1 MTVNFL
7 TIYCLQ
13 VLQKRLDEVKKSTE
27 TLSERLDKAR
37 EENDDLRFQVSRN
50 QKSLRTHIHIATLFK
65 RIPKKYYIIKCV
77 TFFCKQIIVIIL
89 QYDIVYDVRYNT
101 I

>member
-7 TIYCLQ
+7 TTYCLQ

-50 QKSLRTHIHIATLFK
+50 QKSLYTHTYSNFIFK
-65 RIPKKYYIIKCV
+65 NFKKVSNIIKCV
-77 TFFCKQIIVIIL
+77 TFFYKR
-89 QYDIVYDVRYNT
+89 DIRYNIT

>member
-1 MTVNFL
+1 M
-7 TIYCLQ
+7 
-13 VLQKRLDEVKKSTE
+13 KKSTE

-50 QKSLRTHIHIATLFK
+50 QRSLL
-65 RIPKKYYIIKCV
+65 KKDV
-77 TFFCKQIIVIIL
+77 IVIVTL
-89 QYDIVYDVRYNT
+89 LSLFRKTGPNRYKYKT

>member
-1 MTVNFL
+1 MSINLSMTL
-7 TIYCLQ
+7 SLQ

-50 QKSLRTHIHIATLFK
+50 QESLRSDSI
-65 RIPKKYYIIKCV
+65 
-77 TFFCKQIIVIIL
+77 
-89 QYDIVYDVRYNT
+89 
-101 I
+101 

>member
-1 MTVNFL
+1 MSINLSITL
-7 TIYCLQ
+7 SLQ

-50 QKSLRTHIHIATLFK
+50 QKSLRS
-65 RIPKKYYIIKCV
+65 V
-77 TFFCKQIIVIIL
+77 
-89 QYDIVYDVRYNT
+89 
-101 I
+101 